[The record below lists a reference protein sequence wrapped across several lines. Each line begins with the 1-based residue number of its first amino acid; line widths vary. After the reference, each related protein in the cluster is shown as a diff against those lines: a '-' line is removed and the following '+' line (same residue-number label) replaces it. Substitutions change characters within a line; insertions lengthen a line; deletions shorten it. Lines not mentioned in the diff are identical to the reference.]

1 MKTMTLSRSLKKSL
15 SVLTLGLGLMG
26 AASVHAQAV
35 DGEVRKVDTDAG
47 KITVRH
53 GEIKN
58 LDMPPMQ
65 MSFRVRDP
73 AWLQAVQ
80 VGDKIR
86 FTADKVNGQ
95 YTITSLEKR

>member
-1 MKTMTLSRSLKKSL
+1 MKTMTLSRSWSTSL
-15 SVLTLGLGLMG
+15 SVLTLGLMLG
-26 AASVHAQAV
+26 ASVYAQAV